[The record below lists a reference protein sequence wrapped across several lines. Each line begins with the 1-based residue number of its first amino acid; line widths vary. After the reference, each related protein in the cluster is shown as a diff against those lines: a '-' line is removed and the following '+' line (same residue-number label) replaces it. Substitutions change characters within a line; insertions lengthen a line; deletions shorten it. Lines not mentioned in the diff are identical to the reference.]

1 MRRSTD
7 TPPGMFM
14 RIVRFAP
21 VRMGLFY
28 VVLTYLYLSCFFL
41 RATYAQGPLK
51 GLVASFVAG
60 AIMLMVYA
68 FLVQSVEERPVE
80 ELAVRPMARELGLG
94 LLLGLGLYTG
104 CVLILT
110 ALGNYRIDGQ
120 RDGLILLAGMATPLA
135 TGVYE
140 ELWFRGVVFR
150 LTQEWF
156 GTWVAVA
163 ISSLIFGFVH
173 WDAEGATLQGLLSIS
188 LWAGPLLCATYV
200 LTGRLWLGI
209 GLHAAWNY
217 TQGSVYSGSVSGNAA
232 PNGFFKSTLQGSDWL
247 TGGSFGMEASVVALA
262 VCATTGV
269 CMLMLAMRRG
279 RIQPSFWKRMAAVRP
294 A

>member
-1 MRRSTD
+1 MDRSTD
-7 TPPGMFM
+7 VPSGIVM
-14 RIVRFAP
+14 RTVRFAP

-28 VVLTYLYLSCFFL
+28 LVLTYLYLSCFFL

-51 GLVASFVAG
+51 GVVASLVAG
-60 AIMLMVYA
+60 ATMLMVYA
-68 FLVQSVEERPVE
+68 FLVQRIEDRPVE
-80 ELAVRPMARELGLG
+80 ELAVPPMARELGLG
-94 LLLGLGLYTG
+94 LLLGFGLYTL
-104 CVLILT
+104 CVLILMV
-110 ALGNYRIDGQ
+110 LGNDRVDGH
-120 RDGLILLAGMATPLA
+120 RDWLILLAGVATPLA

-140 ELWFRGVVFR
+140 EHWFRGVVFR
-150 LTQEWF
+150 MTQAWF
-156 GTWVAVA
+156 GTWLAVA

-173 WDAEGATLQGLLSIS
+173 WDAAGATLNGLLSIS

-232 PNGFFKSTLQGSDWL
+232 PDGFFRSTLQGSEWL
-247 TGGSFGMEASVVALA
+247 TGGSFGMEASVVTLL

-269 CMLMLAMRRG
+269 YMLVLATRRG
-279 RIQPSFWKRMAAVRP
+279 RIQPPFWKRMARTRP
-294 A
+294 T

>member
-1 MRRSTD
+1 MIPSTD
-7 TPPGMFM
+7 TPPG
-14 RIVRFAP
+14 IVMHVLRFAP

-51 GLVASFVAG
+51 GLVASVVAG

-68 FLVQSVEERPVE
+68 FLVQRLEGRPVK
-80 ELAVRPMARELGLG
+80 ELAVRPIAGELGLG
-94 LLLGLGLYTG
+94 LLLGLGLYTL
-104 CVLILT
+104 CVLILMG
-110 ALGNYRIDGQ
+110 LGNYRIDGH
-120 RDGLILLAGMATPLA
+120 RDWLILLAGMATPLA

-156 GTWVAVA
+156 GTWVAVV

-173 WDAEGATLQGLLSIS
+173 WDAAGATLQGLLSIS
-188 LWAGPLLCATYV
+188 LWAGLLLCATYV

-217 TQGSVYSGSVSGNAA
+217 TQGSVYSGSVSGNEA
-232 PNGFFKSTLQGSDWL
+232 PDGFFKSTLQGSEWL
-247 TGGSFGMEASVVALA
+247 TGGSFGMEASVVAFLVCGTMGVLMMVKA
-262 VCATTGV
+262 VR
-269 CMLMLAMRRG
+269 LG
-279 RIQPSFWKRMAAVRP
+279 RIVPLPWKRQV
-294 A
+294 